1 MVKPTEKTPRTV
13 TDALMLT
20 GYLPNFELTLRLGR
34 EIQNEWMNAYQDV
47 QITNAFKKILRLK
60 LELPVP
66 SD

>member
-1 MVKPTEKTPRTV
+1 
-13 TDALMLT
+13 MLT

>member
-1 MVKPTEKTPRTV
+1 MVKPTEKTPRGV